1 MLAKGLIKRGVV
13 GVKKVLRN
21 DLPKKTLPT
30 GAPKRLISQQL
41 MARIRFLAVFI
52 GLLPAMLFA
61 AGEVY
66 RPVAVMPPPPA
77 REFRGAWLVT
87 VANIDWPSKP
97 GFSVAEQK
105 AELTAL
111 LDHAVQL
118 KLNAIIFQV
127 RPSSDAM
134 YASAIEPWSEY
145 LTGTMGRPPQPV
157 YDPLAFAI
165 QEAHRRGLELHAWF
179 NPFRVLH
186 SHNKS
191 PVALNHISRTH
202 PELVRKYSDKF
213 WLDPGEPSVRAYVLR
228 VVMDVVQRYDVDG
241 VQFDDYFYPY
251 PEKDAAGRE
260 LEFPDGATW
269 QKFGLRAGFTN
280 RDDWRRA
287 NINQFIQS
295 VYQSIKALKPWVKFG
310 ISPFGI
316 WRPMNPPQIRGLDAY
331 AKLYADSRLW
341 LANGWLDYFAP
352 QLDWA
357 VEPKEQSF
365 PVLLNWWTQQN
376 VKGRHLWPKLNAA
389 NVGEKWA
396 PDEIARQIKITRSQP
411 GASGEIYYH
420 LRNLTDNHA
429 LMDTVRNAN
438 PQTALVPASP
448 WLDSVPP
455 DKPKLAVAE
464 NGRSSLDVR
473 WETTGEA
480 AWLWI
485 LQYRTNEVWAT
496 EILPANQTTRTF
508 ENSKPDL
515 VAVSA
520 VDRTGN
526 LSLASVIKKFQPVR
540 SGKGMILN

>member
-1 MLAKGLIKRGVV
+1 
-13 GVKKVLRN
+13 
-21 DLPKKTLPT
+21 
-30 GAPKRLISQQL
+30 

-66 RPVAVMPPPPA
+66 RPVSVAPPQPA

-87 VANIDWPSKP
+87 VANKDWPSKP
-97 GFSVAEQK
+97 GLTAAEQK
-105 AELTAL
+105 AELISL
-111 LDHAVQL
+111 LDRAVQL

-127 RPSSDAM
+127 RPSSDAL
-134 YASAIEPWSEY
+134 YASTIEPWSEY
-145 LTGTMGRPPQPV
+145 LTGMMGKPPQPL

-165 QEAHRRGLELHAWF
+165 EEAHRRGLELHAWF
-179 NPFRVLH
+179 NPFRALH
-186 SHNKS
+186 PQNKS

-202 PELVRKYSDKF
+202 PELVRKYGDKI

-228 VVMDVVQRYDVDG
+228 VVMDVVRRYDVDG

-260 LEFPDGATW
+260 REFPDAATW

-287 NINQFIQS
+287 NVNQFIQS
-295 VYQSIKALKPWVKFG
+295 VYQSIKALKPRVKFG

-352 QLDWA
+352 QLYWA

-365 PVLLNWWTQQN
+365 PALLNWWVQQN
-376 VKGRHLWPKLNAA
+376 PKGRHLWPGLNAA
-389 NVGEKWA
+389 NVGEKWG
-396 PDEIARQIKITRSQP
+396 PDEITRQIKVTRSQS
-411 GASGEIYYH
+411 GARGEIFYH
-420 LRNLTDNHA
+420 LRSLTDNPA
-429 LMDTVRNAN
+429 LTAAVRAEYM
-438 PQTALVPASP
+438 QTALVPASP

-455 DKPKLAVAE
+455 DKPKLTVAE
-464 NGRSSLDVR
+464 NSRSSLRVN
-473 WETTGEA
+473 WETAGEA

-485 LQYRTNEVWAT
+485 LQYRTNDVWAT
-496 EILPANQTTRTF
+496 EILPASQTTRTF
-508 ENSKPDL
+508 ENSRPEM

-520 VDRTGN
+520 VDRVGN
-526 LSLASVIKKFQPVR
+526 VSAPTAIKKTRPVR
-540 SGKGMILN
+540 SGKSTMFLN